1 MAERGLYVTLTASF
15 ARNRDARALLRRRGM
30 EGLGQ
35 YVALMSLLLGEDSHS
50 LDVTGEGLDD
60 LAEELRCG
68 SREECSELL
77 ADMAEAGVVDA
88 SALADGRVMCP
99 AVERAGVERE
109 RLIEA
114 RREAGRLGA
123 ERRWGSRRKEQEDSK
138 PMADL

>member
-50 LDVTGEGLDD
+50 LDVSGEGLDD

-68 SREECSELL
+68 SREECSALL
-77 ADMAEAGVVDA
+77 EDMAGAGVVDA
-88 SALADGRVMCP
+88 SALADGRVICP

-109 RLIEA
+109 RLVEA
-114 RREAGRLGA
+114 RRNAA
-123 ERRWGSRRKEQEDSK
+123 NARWSRRRAASEEVDEEQE
-138 PMADL
+138 

>member
-1 MAERGLYVTLTASF
+1 MVAERGLYVTLTASF

-35 YVALMSLLLGEDSHS
+35 YVALVSLLLGEDSHS
-50 LDVTGEGLDD
+50 LDVSGEGMDD

-68 SREECSELL
+68 SRDECAALL

-88 SALADGRVMCP
+88 SALAEGRVICP

-109 RLIEA
+109 RLIQQ
-114 RREAGRLGA
+114 RRDAVNKRWERYRA
-123 ERRWGSRRKEQEDSK
+123 EREEGKGEIRE
-138 PMADL
+138 

>member
-35 YVALMSLLLGEDSHS
+35 YVALVSLLLGEDSHS
-50 LDVTGEGLDD
+50 LDVSGEGMDD

-68 SREECSELL
+68 SRDECSALL

-88 SALADGRVMCP
+88 SALDEGRVICP
-99 AVERAGVERE
+99 AVERAGIERE
-109 RLIEA
+109 RLIQQ
-114 RREAGRLGA
+114 RRDAVNKRWERYRA
-123 ERRWGSRRKEQEDSK
+123 ERDEGKGEIRE
-138 PMADL
+138 